1 MVTID
6 FTGKNYIVTGGA
18 GSIGRA
24 IVETVVACGGRVC
37 AIDIDEVT
45 LREMGETLPGDLYSW
60 RKVDLSSTDAIRASM

>member
-24 IVETVVACGGRVC
+24 IVETVVACGGNVC
-37 AIDIDEVT
+37 AIPQKAGNHKGNALT
-45 LREMGETLPGDLYSW
+45 SGSGKGEDF
-60 RKVDLSSTDAIRASM
+60 